1 MKLKI
6 AVAKAIDLL
15 LSGMGQTENKVTIKL
30 SEARL
35 LLSSDTSC

>member
-15 LSGMGQTENKVTIKL
+15 LSGMGQTDNKVTRTL

-35 LLSSDTSC
+35 LLSSDTNC

>member
-6 AVAKAIDLL
+6 AVAKAINLL
-15 LSGMGQTENKVTIKL
+15 LSGMGQIDNKVTRTL

-35 LLSSDTSC
+35 PALE